1 MRVLLREIAE
11 ASVHDPKQALHSH
24 LGDISGLEVLYNN
37 ILVATYI
44 EPEKTVGG
52 VYLPD
57 RSLQEARFQ
66 GKVSLVIKLGPT
78 AFKYDG
84 SFPYEGPKIEIGDW
98 IICRPSDGFEMFSAD
113 QTRQSGTSCRI
124 FEDRFVLGR
133 VSDPAA
139 IW

>member
-11 ASVHDPKQALHSH
+11 ASVHDPKQALLSH

-57 RSLQEARFQ
+57 RSLQESRCRKPRLTRF
-66 GKVSLVIKLGPT
+66 GPT
-78 AFKYDG
+78 
-84 SFPYEGPKIEIGDW
+84 W
-98 IICRPSDGFEMFSAD
+98 R
-113 QTRQSGTSCRI
+113 RQ
-124 FEDRFVLGR
+124 
-133 VSDPAA
+133 P
-139 IW
+139 